1 MIISLKINL
10 KNINLKKIKREKN
23 TTKKE
28 NIIPMNVVLTF
39 YKKNAKM
46 AFCLAFP

>member
-10 KNINLKKIKREKN
+10 KNINLKKIKREKK
-23 TTKKE
+23 TTKKD

-39 YKKNAKM
+39 LNV
-46 AFCLAFP
+46 